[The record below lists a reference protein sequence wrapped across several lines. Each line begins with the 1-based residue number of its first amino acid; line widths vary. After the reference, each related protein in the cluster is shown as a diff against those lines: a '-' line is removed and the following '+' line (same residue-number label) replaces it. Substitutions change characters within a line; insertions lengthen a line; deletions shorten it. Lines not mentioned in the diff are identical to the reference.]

1 MHVPTGLILCLMVNQ
16 DFPGC
21 SDWFKLW
28 HFHFSRRSVCI
39 QSTKTCTWWIDGFS
53 MSNVS
58 IMCAHIDC
66 PINLVVH
73 CWIQACH
80 SESRIINRV
89 WMQFGRV
96 DTSEWQ
102 LAVSLIN
109 FFNSLMSVIFVYCN
123 LVLTIRSLFARCSVF
138 IASWCF
144 EWLSERLLVW
154 WQCNC
159 TFCQQFLCGVGKL
172 YLMPL
177 MLCNLH
183 VFK

>member
-109 FFNSLMSVIFVYCN
+109 FFNIDVCYICILQSCSYDSLVICQMF
-123 LVLTIRSLFARCSVF
+123 SLHCQLMFRM
-138 IASWCF
+138 I
-144 EWLSERLLVW
+144 VW
-154 WQCNC
+154 EI
-159 TFCQQFLCGVGKL
+159 VG
-172 YLMPL
+172 MVA
-177 MLCNLH
+177 M
-183 VFK
+183 